1 MKENEKIEQFGL
13 RQVPVLPPQDLTFL
27 ADTTSRPFANGESHM
42 SDPIELQQ
50 RVNQLEQMLHET
62 RKGLEQQRHT
72 RSSLAKALVAV
83 VVLGSA
89 VVGVRETLAW
99 GGCSQTLPSPLK
111 TFCAGDPALAADIN
125 GNFKAVADWLVP
137 KVGKFGT
144 ADAAVFTGSGAALT
158 GLSGGNITAGS
169 VASTA
174 LATAVVQSLV
184 PPGTIIAYGGK
195 VAPAGWLVCDGSNY
209 AQTLYPALF
218 AVTSTAF
225 GSAVAGNFNVPDL
238 RGRFLRGWDNGANR
252 DPEAGS
258 RTPMSPGG
266 AKNNSIGS
274 VQLDQFKSHTHDDS
288 GLAGTGAGTIGYG
301 TGKTYAIGNKT
312 TAAGGTETRPINA
325 YVNYIIKY

>member
-1 MKENEKIEQFGL
+1 
-13 RQVPVLPPQDLTFL
+13 
-27 ADTTSRPFANGESHM
+27 M
-42 SDPIELQQ
+42 SDPIDLQQ

-137 KVGKFGT
+137 KVGKFGDT
-144 ADAAVFTGSGAALT
+144 AAAVFTGSGAALT

-195 VAPAGWLVCDGSNY
+195 VAPAGWLVCDGKSIDKTN
-209 AQTLYPALF
+209 YPALY
-218 AVTSTAF
+218 AVIGGGFGAGGTA
-225 GSAVAGNFNVPDL
+225 FNVPDL
-238 RGRFLRGWDNGANR
+238 RGRFLRGWDNGAKR
-252 DPEAGS
+252 DPEAEN

-266 AKNNSIGS
+266 AKNDNIGS
-274 VQLDQFKSHTHDDS
+274 VQLDEFKSHTHNYVAM
-288 GLAGTGAGTIGYG
+288 LQTTGNDTSSELYERYG
-301 TGKTYAIGNKT
+301 DYQKASS
-312 TAAGGTETRPINA
+312 AAGGTETRPINA

>member
-1 MKENEKIEQFGL
+1 
-13 RQVPVLPPQDLTFL
+13 
-27 ADTTSRPFANGESHM
+27 M
-42 SDPIELQQ
+42 SDPTDLQQ

-62 RKGLEQQRHT
+62 RKGLERQRHT
-72 RSSLAKALVAV
+72 RGRLAKTLVAV

-125 GNFKAVADWLVP
+125 GNFKAVVDWLVP
-137 KVGKFGT
+137 KVGAFGT
-144 ADAAVFTGSGAALT
+144 PGASTAAVFTGSGTALT

-195 VAPAGWLVCDGSNY
+195 VAPAGWLVCNGQSY
-209 AQTLYPALF
+209 AQALYPALF
-218 AVTSTAF
+218 AVTNTAF
-225 GSAVAGNFNVPDL
+225 GAAGASFNVPDL
-238 RGRFLRGWDNGANR
+238 RGRFLRGWDNGAKR
-252 DPEAGS
+252 DPEALN
-258 RTPMSPGG
+258 RTAMSAGG
-266 AKNNSIGS
+266 PTNDSIGS
-274 VQLDQFKSHTHDDS
+274 VQLDEFKSHIHQSTTSYWDKGNDTSS
-288 GLAGTGAGTIGYG
+288 GAWERTSDYLA
-301 TGKTYAIGNKT
+301 NT